1 MRASQIITELIDGPA
16 GALEVAHHPAP
27 HSLQSSSPLSSPL
40 STPRGIA
47 LIAHPHP
54 QMGGTMDNKVAVTLA
69 KTFHQ
74 LGYATMRFNFRGVG
88 RSAGGFNDGIGETD
102 AAEAALDF
110 LTRMYGNASG
120 NEKAAPATV
129 LAGFSFGTF
138 VQTRLWRRVHAT
150 RPIERLVLCGP
161 AVNRFP
167 VETVPVDTI
176 VVHGEEDDVVPL
188 SAVLDWARPQ
198 QLPIT
203 VFPGCGHFFHG
214 RLTQLQRYIVAQ
226 WQPQATG
233 VSAATA
239 ASTSF
244 NASSASA
251 AS

>member
-27 HSLQSSSPLSSPL
+27 QSAQSSSASSSPLWPVSW
-40 STPRGIA
+40 PRGIA
-47 LIAHPHP
+47 LVAHPHP

-88 RSAGGFNDGIGETD
+88 RSAGEFNDGIGETD
-102 AAEAALDF
+102 DAEAALDF
-110 LTRMYGNASG
+110 LTRTYGNG
-120 NEKAAPATV
+120 NAAPATV

-138 VQTRLWRRVHAT
+138 VQTRLWHRLQAT

-161 AVNRFP
+161 AVNRFA
-167 VETVPVDTI
+167 VDTVPADTI
-176 VVHGEEDDVVPL
+176 VVQGEEDDVVPL

-233 VSAATA
+233 VSATTA
-239 ASTSF
+239 ASASF
-244 NASSASA
+244 NASPASA